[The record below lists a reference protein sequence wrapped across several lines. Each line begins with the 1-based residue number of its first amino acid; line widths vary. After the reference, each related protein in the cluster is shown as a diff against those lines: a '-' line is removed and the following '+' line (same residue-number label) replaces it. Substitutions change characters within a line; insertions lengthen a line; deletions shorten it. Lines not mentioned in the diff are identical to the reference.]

1 MLNTREKP
9 DLVSNDDLAL
19 AFELAPVGLCV
30 SRNRIIQRCNA
41 TLAAMF
47 GYRAGE
53 LEGASFAMLYPSQE
67 ESERIGQVG
76 LDEMRETGCYS
87 DQRIMRHHDGHLFW
101 CHVSGRSLD
110 RSDPFACAV
119 WMFEDL
125 SAQRPVTAALTTRE
139 RQIAQQLIAGKTSK
153 QIARFLDISP
163 RTVEAHRARLMK
175 KLEVHSLGE
184 MISRLVGSAP

>member
-1 MLNTREKP
+1 MSNSREKP
-9 DLVSNDDLAL
+9 DLLSNDDLAL

-53 LEGASFAMLYPSQE
+53 LEGASFDRLYPSQE
-67 ESERIGQVG
+67 ESDRIVQAG

-139 RQIAQQLIAGKTSK
+139 RQVAQQLIAGKTSK

-175 KLEVHSLGE
+175 KLEVHTLGE